1 MFDDLMRVRDFLK
14 GHNICLSICSVS
26 DFSHPTIHV
35 VISYRKCRHAKSQ
48 DRFKVIVQS
57 HGQHSA
63 FPSGYTRQKKPGEH
77 RPVDGV

>member
-1 MFDDLMRVRDFLK
+1 MSP
-14 GHNICLSICSVS
+14 C
-26 DFSHPTIHV
+26 
-35 VISYRKCRHAKSQ
+35 SQ